1 MADQRWG
8 VAVVDVFVSYSRAD
22 AEKVGMLARMIASE
36 GYQVW
41 WDADLPPHM
50 SYGDVITAK
59 IGAAKAAVVVWS
71 ETAAKSEW
79 VRAEADVARNQK
91 KLIQTSIGEVLPPL
105 PFNQIQ
111 CASIGDWNGESDHP
125 GWSKVKQSLAALCGP
140 RGSHDGGS
148 VSAPPADIAHAP
160 PPPSPSPPSPQY
172 SPAPQAAPHT
182 ASNWPIIAGLVVALI
197 AILAA
202 VLIVLFGLGA
212 REDDSGKADDEPVV
226 EAADYAAQAEEA
238 GETAATGSSN
248 EPVPSPVPDRRE
260 WLFATVEDAD
270 GFSNVRARP
279 TTRSPIVGTVREG
292 ESFST
297 WRQDGSWWQVELSDG
312 SRGFI
317 YRRLIRLLGND
328 TARAPENLPQVPV
341 GPGGMVFAD
350 SSTRQLDYAEL
361 AGLNAGALRI
371 ARNEIYA
378 RRGFRFEDDAL
389 RSYFSRFDWYS
400 PRTDTVNLNA
410 IEQRNIELISEAEA
424 RLAR

>member
-1 MADQRWG
+1 M
-8 VAVVDVFVSYSRAD
+8 VDVFVSYSRAD

-125 GWSKVKQSLAALCGP
+125 GWTKVKQSLVALCGP
-140 RGSHDGGS
+140 RGHHDGGS

-160 PPPSPSPPSPQY
+160 PPPSPTPSPPQSSPPY
-172 SPAPQAAPHT
+172 SPEPQAAPQAPPH
-182 ASNWPIIAGLVVALI
+182 AQSLWPIIAGVAVALI

-202 VLIVLFGLGA
+202 VLIVLFALGE
-212 REDDSGKADDEPVV
+212 RGDDGGDAGDEPS
-226 EAADYAAQAEEA
+226 AAATETIPPADEV
-238 GETAATGSSN
+238 GEIAATGSAN
-248 EPVPSPVPDRRE
+248 EPVPTAVPDRRE

-270 GFSNVRARP
+270 GFSNVRERP

-297 WRQDGSWWQVELSDG
+297 WRQEGTWWQVELSDG
-312 SRGFI
+312 TRGFI
-317 YRRLIRLLGND
+317 YRRLIRLIGND
-328 TARAPENLPQVPV
+328 TARAPETIPQVPV
-341 GPGGMVFAD
+341 GSAGMVFAD

-378 RRGFRFEDDAL
+378 RRGFRFKDDAL
-389 RSYFSRFDWYS
+389 RSYFSRFGWYS
-400 PRTDTVNLNA
+400 PRTDTVILNA
-410 IEQRNIELISEAEA
+410 IEQRNTELIAEAEE